1 MKIILNEQ
9 GFVDSYALIGGLSG
23 EVFEVNEPEDL
34 VDFERN
40 YGSYYLSED
49 NALIK
54 SEEKQNELVD
64 KKELNSLR
72 SQRAKVCYPIINR
85 GELWYSRLTDDQK
98 EELNTWYQAWLDVTD
113 TKMAPDMPTW
123 LN

>member
-23 EVFEVNEPEDL
+23 DVFEVNEPEDI

-40 YGSYYLSED
+40 YGSYYLSVDNMLVKNED
-49 NALIK
+49 
-54 SEEKQNELVD
+54 KQKELAD

-85 GELWYSRLTDDQK
+85 GELWYSRLTANQK

-113 TKMAPDMPTW
+113 TRVSPDMPTW

>member
-23 EVFEVNEPEDL
+23 DVFEVNEPEDL

-40 YGSYYLSED
+40 YDSYYLSVD
-49 NALIK
+49 STLIK
-54 SEEKQNELVD
+54 SEDKQKELAD

-85 GELWYSRLTDDQK
+85 GELWYSRLTVDQK

-113 TKMAPDMPTW
+113 TRVSPYMPTW

>member
-23 EVFEVNEPEDL
+23 DVFEVNEPEDL

-40 YGSYYLSED
+40 YGSYYLSIDNVLVKNED
-49 NALIK
+49 
-54 SEEKQNELVD
+54 KQKELAD
-64 KKELNSLR
+64 KKELNGLR

-113 TKMAPDMPTW
+113 TRVSPDMPTW